1 MRTDARSFIGAGIDA
16 TRDHPAMVP
25 AVPGDQFDASLR
37 ELFIERITV
46 IGNITNNSSGSSQR
60 GVFIERS
67 FDKGDFMWASR
78 RRVHGE

>member
-16 TRDHPAMVP
+16 TRDHSAMLP
-25 AVPGDQFDASLR
+25 AVRGDQFDASLR
-37 ELFIERITV
+37 ELLIERITV
-46 IGNITNNSSGSSQR
+46 IGNIPNNSSGSSQR

-78 RRVHGE
+78 RRVHGK